1 MSLKEQDRQVMV
13 ILHLGKVDKM
23 LSELEVLLHAQ
34 LWGLAANRLYYALF
48 HAVSALFISD
58 RHEVG
63 THRGAVGR
71 FGLLY
76 VKTGLYTKEE
86 GHLYVR

>member
-13 ILHLGKVDKM
+13 ILHLGKVDKK
-23 LSELEVLLHAQ
+23 LSELKVLLHPL
-34 LWGLAANRLYYALF
+34 LWGMAANRLYYALF

-63 THRGAVGR
+63 THRGTVGR